1 MKCLLLL
8 SSLVLTHSKPN
19 RVNFVTEAPVDTG
32 VRLGL
37 LAHDLGLHPTANSG
51 TDGRNSAFTELE
63 EAPSGRVPGAP
74 SVGGPGVPVVPVG
87 PGVPG
92 VPIVPH
98 QEECCCV
105 AADQDCF
112 DLLPVEDLVG
122 EGLIDPRIVNRP
134 HATPSELNTV
144 NTCPVGYK
152 TCCYNRDL
160 DLSVFQR
167 NSACI
172 SPQAA
177 SNHLQPHHLP
187 PHHPGGPHA
196 GHLTSNGQ
204 HFSWVQGCTEP
215 SQYAGKQCGTRNYPG
230 PVPGLTHGQSSPGEF
245 PWNCILLN
253 QNNDFIGTCAIIP
266 TDFYNNNNVPT
277 RKILTAAHKLKNIKQ
292 TDLLK
297 VRVGEWDATG
307 FNAPE
312 IHQHEEYTVTRIL
325 KHPEMSLT
333 RLDNNLAIL
342 YVDRDIN
349 LNNPNVNT
357 VCLPA
362 CDNQF
367 DYLFS
372 NGTGVR
378 CHVAGWGK
386 DEVDGQF
393 QFIPRKVDLSLVPDA
408 QCEAK
413 LKYALNA
420 RKPGSGDRFYLDSS
434 ELCAGGQVGK
444 DACQGDG
451 GSPLVCQAQSGRWTV
466 VGLVSWGIGCGS
478 DLPGVY
484 VDIAHYRDWINAN

>member
-1 MKCLLLL
+1 MKFFLVL
-8 SSLVLTHSKPN
+8 SSLILLTSSKPQLRFSPSSEDAN
-19 RVNFVTEAPVDTG
+19 T
-32 VRLGL
+32 RLGL
-37 LAHDLGLHPTANSG
+37 LASNLGLSPTAE
-51 TDGRNSAFTELE
+51 TEGRTGAFTELE
-63 EAPSGRVPGAP
+63 LPSGRVPGGP
-74 SVGGPGVPVVPVG
+74 SVGSVAQVPAPQSG
-87 PGVPG
+87 DD
-92 VPIVPH
+92 
-98 QEECCCV
+98 CCCI

-134 HATPSELNTV
+134 PPQPSQLNTL
-144 NTCPVGYK
+144 NTCPAGYK

-160 DLSVFQR
+160 DLDLSVFQR
-167 NSACI
+167 NAACI
-172 SPQAA
+172 SPLAA
-177 SNHLQPHHLP
+177 TTH
-187 PHHPGGPHA
+187 
-196 GHLTSNGQ
+196 GHLTSGQ
-204 HFSWVQGCTEP
+204 HSSWVQGCTEP
-215 SQYAGKQCGTRNYPG
+215 SVYGAKQCGTRTYSG
-230 PVPGLTHGQSSPGEF
+230 PVPGLSHGQTSPGEF
-245 PWNCILLN
+245 PWTCILLN
-253 QNNDFIGTCAIIP
+253 QNNDFIGTCAIVP
-266 TDFYNNNNVPT
+266 NDFSNNNNAPT
-277 RKILTAAHKLKNIKQ
+277 RKVLTASHKLKNIEP

-312 IHQHEEYTVTRIL
+312 SQPHEEYTVTRIL

-357 VCLPA
+357 ACLPA

-367 DYLFS
+367 DFLFS

-393 QFIPRKVDLSLVPDA
+393 QFIPKKVDLSLIPAA

-413 LKYALNA
+413 LKLALNA
-420 RKPGSGDRFYLDSS
+420 RKAGAGDRFQLDAS
-434 ELCAGGQVGK
+434 EICAGGEVGK
-444 DACQGDG
+444 DACTGDG

-466 VGLVSWGIGCGS
+466 VGLVSWGIGCAS

-484 VDIAHYRDWINAN
+484 VDIAHYRDWINSN